1 MAKKLRIGFDGGAD
15 VYPNPYADSS
25 LYACDGRNDHFDPIG
40 GVRYNN
46 YHIMGRH
53 PVNTYTRP
61 GWYSGSRHTWHYVDT
76 ASNGGTVNYEG
87 AGKCATWYNG
97 QNCIPRL
104 NVNAFDQ
111 GFFARYDQ
119 RTSGFYTNE
128 NDVSTSGGL
137 VLFVAGDAS
146 GNVVIAYIA
155 ADLEGGGEVLKTTPG
170 FQNKKIFIATRKSG
184 EFNPDSTSDN
194 ILESEI
200 VASSPNL
207 SILKN
212 EWADVK
218 LSINNSGEIYISYHG
233 VEVEYD
239 LKQEDWVT
247 DGSFSSWDWL
257 LAMGSTRQNDFIDNL
272 CINDGS
278 GSSDNGIP
286 NRSKMYILSNSMSY
300 EPDQSSLVSDNGF
313 GSNSDMRTTI
323 GPILTDG
330 DDDTY
335 VTVSKG
341 GSLVM
346 KLNNLSFLPA
356 EGHGFSNAKITGI
369 ATKFSGLKAV
379 NSGQKI
385 NLKINN
391 IYSGTETSE
400 VKYLSLSQGYE
411 IMHDYVFPQ
420 NITDTS
426 SAVFEIKL
434 EYEA

>member
-1 MAKKLRIGFDGGAD
+1 MARKLRIGFDGGLD
-15 VYPNPYADSS
+15 VYPNPYTDSS
-25 LYACDGRNDHFDPIG
+25 FYACDGRNDHFDAN

-46 YHIMGRH
+46 YHIMGRY

-61 GWYSGSRHTWHYVDT
+61 GWYSGSRHAWYYVNT
-76 ASNGGTVNYEG
+76 STNGGTVNYAG

-97 QNCIPRL
+97 QNCIPRW

-119 RTSGFYTNE
+119 RTVGVYTDE
-128 NDVSTSGGL
+128 NDVSPSGGL

-155 ADLEGGGEVLKTTPG
+155 ADLEGGGDVLKTTPG

-207 SILKN
+207 NILKN

-257 LAMGSTRQNDFIDNL
+257 MALGSSRQNDYIDNL
-272 CINDGS
+272 SINDGS

-286 NRSKMYILSNSMSY
+286 NRSKMYILSDSMSY
-300 EPDQSSLVSDNGF
+300 EAGQSSLVSDNGF
-313 GSNSDMRTTI
+313 GAIGTILSD
-323 GPILTDG
+323 GQ
-330 DDDTY
+330 DDTY

-341 GSLVM
+341 GSIVM
-346 KLNNLSFLPA
+346 KLNNLNFLPA

-369 ATKFSGLKAV
+369 ATKFSGLRAV

-400 VKYLSLSQGYE
+400 VKYLSLTQGYE
-411 IMHDYVFPQ
+411 IMQDYVFPQ

-426 SAVFEIKL
+426 SAVFELKL
-434 EYEA
+434 EYES